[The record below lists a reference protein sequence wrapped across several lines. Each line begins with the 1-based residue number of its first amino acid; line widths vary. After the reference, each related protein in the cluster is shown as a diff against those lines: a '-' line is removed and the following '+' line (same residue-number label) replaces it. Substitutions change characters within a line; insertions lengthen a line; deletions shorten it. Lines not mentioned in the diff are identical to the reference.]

1 ILREFG
7 YENCNSV
14 TTPMDPG
21 KRLVPLTSVLTTEET
36 KRVQSFPY
44 RTIVGKCMYL
54 CT

>member
-7 YENCNSV
+7 YKNCNPV

-21 KRLVPLTSVLTTEET
+21 KRLIPLTTTLSKDEFN
-36 KRVQSFPY
+36 RVQAFPY